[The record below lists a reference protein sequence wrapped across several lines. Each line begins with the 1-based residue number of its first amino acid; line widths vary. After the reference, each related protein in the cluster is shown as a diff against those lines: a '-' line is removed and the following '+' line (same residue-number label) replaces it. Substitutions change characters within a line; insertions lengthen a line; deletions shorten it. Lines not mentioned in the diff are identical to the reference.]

1 MKYVIIG
8 NGPAAVTAAE
18 TIRRAD
24 DAGEITL
31 LSKEDEFTYSR
42 PLISYLL
49 CGKTDETR
57 MRYKPADFY
66 ARNRVDFRSGVAAVS
81 IDKDEKTVTGSDGN
95 VYPYDKLLLATGAKP
110 FVPPIPGLESVHYH
124 TFMTLRDAHELADC
138 LTKNTRVLIVGAG
151 LIGMKCLEGIRDRVA
166 SVTVCDLAKQVLP
179 SILDAEAA
187 QMVQKHCEAQD
198 VTFLLGD
205 SAARFEP
212 GKAIMQS
219 GKEVEFDELVMA
231 VGVRPATE
239 LAQSLGLDAARG
251 IHTNAQG
258 ETDIPDIFA
267 AGDCAKSF
275 DVTTD
280 TERVLALLPNATQ
293 QGEICG
299 LAMAGKSGKSFN
311 AIPMNAMG
319 MFGLHMITAST
330 MTGDD
335 HIIREN
341 GSYKRLCTK
350 DDRLMGY
357 ILVGNVARAGIYTAL
372 IREKTPLS
380 SIELDNV
387 CGQRYICSGLSG
399 KKVTIHGIPGN
410 ALCCYLDGC
419 DVEVLGNAQ
428 DATGDTMNSG
438 TLTIHG
444 HCGDATGYAMRGG
457 TIFIEGNVGYRAGIH
472 MKAYQTHIP
481 VLVVGGEAGS
491 FLGEYQA
498 GGYIIVLGLN
508 TRDHAPVGR
517 FPAAGMHGGKI
528 FLRTDCDM
536 PFDIPAQVLSHEA
549 DDAEKAEIAP
559 FVRQFAEKFGK
570 DAEAILADRFVVLV
584 PDSANPYRS
593 MYVTN

>member
-110 FVPPIPGLESVHYH
+110 FVPPIPGLESVKYH
-124 TFMTLRDAHELADC
+124 TFMTLRDARELADC
-138 LTKNTRVLIVGAG
+138 LAKNTRVLIVGAG
-151 LIGMKCLEGIRDRVA
+151 LIGMKCLEGIRDCVA

-239 LAQSLGLDAARG
+239 LAQNLGLDAARG

-293 QGEICG
+293 QLSLI
-299 LAMAGKSGKSFN
+299 
-311 AIPMNAMG
+311 
-319 MFGLHMITAST
+319 
-330 MTGDD
+330 
-335 HIIREN
+335 HI
-341 GSYKRLCTK
+341 
-350 DDRLMGY
+350 
-357 ILVGNVARAGIYTAL
+357 
-372 IREKTPLS
+372 
-380 SIELDNV
+380 
-387 CGQRYICSGLSG
+387 
-399 KKVTIHGIPGN
+399 
-410 ALCCYLDGC
+410 
-419 DVEVLGNAQ
+419 
-428 DATGDTMNSG
+428 
-438 TLTIHG
+438 
-444 HCGDATGYAMRGG
+444 
-457 TIFIEGNVGYRAGIH
+457 
-472 MKAYQTHIP
+472 
-481 VLVVGGEAGS
+481 
-491 FLGEYQA
+491 
-498 GGYIIVLGLN
+498 
-508 TRDHAPVGR
+508 
-517 FPAAGMHGGKI
+517 
-528 FLRTDCDM
+528 
-536 PFDIPAQVLSHEA
+536 
-549 DDAEKAEIAP
+549 
-559 FVRQFAEKFGK
+559 
-570 DAEAILADRFVVLV
+570 
-584 PDSANPYRS
+584 
-593 MYVTN
+593 

>member
-81 IDKDEKTVTGSDGN
+81 IDKDEKNVTGSDGN

-311 AIPMNAMG
+311 AIPMNAMD
-319 MFGLHMITAST
+319 MFGLHMITAGT

-335 HIIREN
+335 HITREN

-380 SIELDNV
+380 SIDFELM
-387 CGQRYICSGLSG
+387 
-399 KKVTIHGIPGN
+399 
-410 ALCCYLDGC
+410 LDKPQLMAFSRR
-419 DVEVLGNAQ
+419 DR
-428 DATGDTMNSG
+428 ATLM
-438 TLTIHG
+438 
-444 HCGDATGYAMRGG
+444 GG
-457 TIFIEGNVGYRAGIH
+457 SR
-472 MKAYQTHIP
+472 
-481 VLVVGGEAGS
+481 L
-491 FLGEYQA
+491 
-498 GGYIIVLGLN
+498 
-508 TRDHAPVGR
+508 
-517 FPAAGMHGGKI
+517 
-528 FLRTDCDM
+528 
-536 PFDIPAQVLSHEA
+536 
-549 DDAEKAEIAP
+549 
-559 FVRQFAEKFGK
+559 
-570 DAEAILADRFVVLV
+570 
-584 PDSANPYRS
+584 
-593 MYVTN
+593 

>member
-31 LSKEDEFTYSR
+31 LSKKDEFTYSR
-42 PLISYLL
+42 PLISYPL

-81 IDKDEKTVTGSDGN
+81 IDKDEKNVTGSDGN

-219 GKEVEFDELVMA
+219 GK
-231 VGVRPATE
+231 
-239 LAQSLGLDAARG
+239 
-251 IHTNAQG
+251 
-258 ETDIPDIFA
+258 
-267 AGDCAKSF
+267 
-275 DVTTD
+275 
-280 TERVLALLPNATQ
+280 
-293 QGEICG
+293 
-299 LAMAGKSGKSFN
+299 SFN

-319 MFGLHMITAST
+319 LFGLHMITAGT

-357 ILVGNVARAGIYTAL
+357 ILVGDVARAGIYTAL

-380 SIELDNV
+380 SIDFELM
-387 CGQRYICSGLSG
+387 
-399 KKVTIHGIPGN
+399 
-410 ALCCYLDGC
+410 LDKPQLMAFSRR
-419 DVEVLGNAQ
+419 DR
-428 DATGDTMNSG
+428 ATLM
-438 TLTIHG
+438 
-444 HCGDATGYAMRGG
+444 GG
-457 TIFIEGNVGYRAGIH
+457 SR
-472 MKAYQTHIP
+472 
-481 VLVVGGEAGS
+481 L
-491 FLGEYQA
+491 
-498 GGYIIVLGLN
+498 
-508 TRDHAPVGR
+508 
-517 FPAAGMHGGKI
+517 
-528 FLRTDCDM
+528 
-536 PFDIPAQVLSHEA
+536 
-549 DDAEKAEIAP
+549 
-559 FVRQFAEKFGK
+559 
-570 DAEAILADRFVVLV
+570 
-584 PDSANPYRS
+584 
-593 MYVTN
+593 

>member
-81 IDKDEKTVTGSDGN
+81 IDKKEKTVTGSDGV

-124 TFMTLRDAHELADC
+124 TFMTLKDAHELADC

-187 QMVQKHCEAQD
+187 QMVQ
-198 VTFLLGD
+198 
-205 SAARFEP
+205 

-319 MFGLHMITAST
+319 MLGLHMITAGT

-380 SIELDNV
+380 SIDFELM
-387 CGQRYICSGLSG
+387 
-399 KKVTIHGIPGN
+399 
-410 ALCCYLDGC
+410 LDKPQLMAFSRR
-419 DVEVLGNAQ
+419 DR
-428 DATGDTMNSG
+428 ATLM
-438 TLTIHG
+438 
-444 HCGDATGYAMRGG
+444 GG
-457 TIFIEGNVGYRAGIH
+457 SR
-472 MKAYQTHIP
+472 
-481 VLVVGGEAGS
+481 L
-491 FLGEYQA
+491 
-498 GGYIIVLGLN
+498 
-508 TRDHAPVGR
+508 
-517 FPAAGMHGGKI
+517 
-528 FLRTDCDM
+528 
-536 PFDIPAQVLSHEA
+536 
-549 DDAEKAEIAP
+549 
-559 FVRQFAEKFGK
+559 
-570 DAEAILADRFVVLV
+570 
-584 PDSANPYRS
+584 
-593 MYVTN
+593 

>member
-124 TFMTLRDAHELADC
+124 TFMTLRDAHELETC
-138 LTKNTRVLIVGAG
+138 LTKKTRVLIVGAG

-187 QMVQKHCEAQD
+187 QMVQKHCETQD

-219 GKEVEFDELVMA
+219 GKEVEFDELVMV

-267 AGDCAKSF
+267 AGD
-275 DVTTD
+275 
-280 TERVLALLPNATQ
+280 
-293 QGEICG
+293 
-299 LAMAGKSGKSFN
+299 
-311 AIPMNAMG
+311 
-319 MFGLHMITAST
+319 
-330 MTGDD
+330 
-335 HIIREN
+335 
-341 GSYKRLCTK
+341 
-350 DDRLMGY
+350 
-357 ILVGNVARAGIYTAL
+357 
-372 IREKTPLS
+372 
-380 SIELDNV
+380 
-387 CGQRYICSGLSG
+387 
-399 KKVTIHGIPGN
+399 
-410 ALCCYLDGC
+410 
-419 DVEVLGNAQ
+419 
-428 DATGDTMNSG
+428 
-438 TLTIHG
+438 
-444 HCGDATGYAMRGG
+444 
-457 TIFIEGNVGYRAGIH
+457 
-472 MKAYQTHIP
+472 
-481 VLVVGGEAGS
+481 
-491 FLGEYQA
+491 
-498 GGYIIVLGLN
+498 
-508 TRDHAPVGR
+508 
-517 FPAAGMHGGKI
+517 
-528 FLRTDCDM
+528 
-536 PFDIPAQVLSHEA
+536 
-549 DDAEKAEIAP
+549 
-559 FVRQFAEKFGK
+559 
-570 DAEAILADRFVVLV
+570 
-584 PDSANPYRS
+584 
-593 MYVTN
+593 

>member
-187 QMVQKHCEAQD
+187 QMVQKHCETQD

-258 ETDIPDIFA
+258 ETDMLNGCGGLFFRGILQMP
-267 AGDCAKSF
+267 
-275 DVTTD
+275 
-280 TERVLALLPNATQ
+280 VLNRPVPNATQ

-319 MFGLHMITAST
+319 LFGLHMITAGT

-380 SIELDNV
+380 SIDFELM
-387 CGQRYICSGLSG
+387 
-399 KKVTIHGIPGN
+399 
-410 ALCCYLDGC
+410 LDKPQLMAFSRR
-419 DVEVLGNAQ
+419 DR
-428 DATGDTMNSG
+428 ATLM
-438 TLTIHG
+438 
-444 HCGDATGYAMRGG
+444 GG
-457 TIFIEGNVGYRAGIH
+457 SR
-472 MKAYQTHIP
+472 
-481 VLVVGGEAGS
+481 L
-491 FLGEYQA
+491 
-498 GGYIIVLGLN
+498 
-508 TRDHAPVGR
+508 
-517 FPAAGMHGGKI
+517 
-528 FLRTDCDM
+528 
-536 PFDIPAQVLSHEA
+536 
-549 DDAEKAEIAP
+549 
-559 FVRQFAEKFGK
+559 
-570 DAEAILADRFVVLV
+570 
-584 PDSANPYRS
+584 
-593 MYVTN
+593 

>member
-18 TIRRAD
+18 TIRRVD
-24 DAGEITL
+24 ETGEIVL

-57 MRYKPADFY
+57 MCYKPADFY

-95 VYPYDKLLLATGAKP
+95 MYPYDKLLLATGAKP

-124 TFMTLRDAHELADC
+124 TFMTLADAHELETC

-319 MFGLHMITAST
+319 MFGLHMITAGT

-380 SIELDNV
+380 SIDFELM
-387 CGQRYICSGLSG
+387 
-399 KKVTIHGIPGN
+399 
-410 ALCCYLDGC
+410 LDKPQLMAFSRR
-419 DVEVLGNAQ
+419 DR
-428 DATGDTMNSG
+428 ATLM
-438 TLTIHG
+438 
-444 HCGDATGYAMRGG
+444 GG
-457 TIFIEGNVGYRAGIH
+457 SR
-472 MKAYQTHIP
+472 
-481 VLVVGGEAGS
+481 L
-491 FLGEYQA
+491 
-498 GGYIIVLGLN
+498 
-508 TRDHAPVGR
+508 
-517 FPAAGMHGGKI
+517 
-528 FLRTDCDM
+528 
-536 PFDIPAQVLSHEA
+536 
-549 DDAEKAEIAP
+549 
-559 FVRQFAEKFGK
+559 
-570 DAEAILADRFVVLV
+570 
-584 PDSANPYRS
+584 
-593 MYVTN
+593 

>member
-18 TIRRAD
+18 TIRRVD

-66 ARNRVDFRSGVAAVS
+66 ARNRVDFRAGVAAVS

-258 ETDIPDIFA
+258 DGHSGHFRRGRLREVHRCDDRHRACAGAAAERDA
-267 AGDCAKSF
+267 AGRNLRLGNGRE
-275 DVTTD
+275 
-280 TERVLALLPNATQ
+280 ERQELQRHPDERDGHVRPA
-293 QGEICG
+293 
-299 LAMAGKSGKSFN
+299 
-311 AIPMNAMG
+311 
-319 MFGLHMITAST
+319 HDYR
-330 MTGDD
+330 GDD
-335 HIIREN
+335 DGRRPHHPRERQLQAPLHEGRPPDGVHPRRQRGARGHLYGADPREN
-341 GSYKRLCTK
+341 AAFQHRL
-350 DDRLMGY
+350 
-357 ILVGNVARAGIYTAL
+357 
-372 IREKTPLS
+372 
-380 SIELDNV
+380 
-387 CGQRYICSGLSG
+387 
-399 KKVTIHGIPGN
+399 
-410 ALCCYLDGC
+410 
-419 DVEVLGNAQ
+419 
-428 DATGDTMNSG
+428 
-438 TLTIHG
+438 
-444 HCGDATGYAMRGG
+444 
-457 TIFIEGNVGYRAGIH
+457 
-472 MKAYQTHIP
+472 
-481 VLVVGGEAGS
+481 
-491 FLGEYQA
+491 
-498 GGYIIVLGLN
+498 
-508 TRDHAPVGR
+508 
-517 FPAAGMHGGKI
+517 
-528 FLRTDCDM
+528 
-536 PFDIPAQVLSHEA
+536 
-549 DDAEKAEIAP
+549 
-559 FVRQFAEKFGK
+559 
-570 DAEAILADRFVVLV
+570 
-584 PDSANPYRS
+584 
-593 MYVTN
+593 

>member
-18 TIRRAD
+18 TIRRVD

-31 LSKEDEFTYSR
+31 LSKENEFTYSR

-124 TFMTLRDAHELADC
+124 TFMTLKDAHELETC

-231 VGVRPATE
+231 VGVRPATG
-239 LAQSLGLDAARG
+239 AGAKPRSGRGARHPHQRAG
-251 IHTNAQG
+251 RDGHSG
-258 ETDIPDIFA
+258 HFRR
-267 AGDCAKSF
+267 GDCAKSF

-319 MFGLHMITAST
+319 MFGLHMITAGT

-380 SIELDNV
+380 SIDFELM
-387 CGQRYICSGLSG
+387 
-399 KKVTIHGIPGN
+399 
-410 ALCCYLDGC
+410 LDKPQLMAFSRR
-419 DVEVLGNAQ
+419 DR
-428 DATGDTMNSG
+428 ATLM
-438 TLTIHG
+438 
-444 HCGDATGYAMRGG
+444 GG
-457 TIFIEGNVGYRAGIH
+457 SR
-472 MKAYQTHIP
+472 
-481 VLVVGGEAGS
+481 L
-491 FLGEYQA
+491 
-498 GGYIIVLGLN
+498 
-508 TRDHAPVGR
+508 
-517 FPAAGMHGGKI
+517 
-528 FLRTDCDM
+528 
-536 PFDIPAQVLSHEA
+536 
-549 DDAEKAEIAP
+549 
-559 FVRQFAEKFGK
+559 
-570 DAEAILADRFVVLV
+570 
-584 PDSANPYRS
+584 
-593 MYVTN
+593 

>member
-66 ARNRVDFRSGVAAVS
+66 VRNRVDFRSGVAAVS

-219 GKEVEFDELVMA
+219 GREVEFDELVMA

-299 LAMAGKSGKSFN
+299 LAMAGKSSKSFN

-319 MFGLHMITAST
+319 MFGLHMITAGT

-380 SIELDNV
+380 SIDFELM
-387 CGQRYICSGLSG
+387 
-399 KKVTIHGIPGN
+399 
-410 ALCCYLDGC
+410 LDKPQLMAFSRR
-419 DVEVLGNAQ
+419 DR
-428 DATGDTMNSG
+428 ATLM
-438 TLTIHG
+438 
-444 HCGDATGYAMRGG
+444 GG
-457 TIFIEGNVGYRAGIH
+457 SR
-472 MKAYQTHIP
+472 
-481 VLVVGGEAGS
+481 L
-491 FLGEYQA
+491 
-498 GGYIIVLGLN
+498 
-508 TRDHAPVGR
+508 
-517 FPAAGMHGGKI
+517 
-528 FLRTDCDM
+528 
-536 PFDIPAQVLSHEA
+536 
-549 DDAEKAEIAP
+549 
-559 FVRQFAEKFGK
+559 
-570 DAEAILADRFVVLV
+570 
-584 PDSANPYRS
+584 
-593 MYVTN
+593 

>member
-18 TIRRAD
+18 TIRRVD

-31 LSKEDEFTYSR
+31 LSKENEFTYSR

-66 ARNRVDFRSGVAAVS
+66 ACNRVDFRSGVAAVS

-124 TFMTLRDAHELADC
+124 TFMTLKDAHELETC

-299 LAMAGKSGKSFN
+299 LAMAGRQELQRHPDERDGHVWL
-311 AIPMNAMG
+311 AHDYCG
-319 MFGLHMITAST
+319 H
-330 MTGDD
+330 DD
-335 HIIREN
+335 
-341 GSYKRLCTK
+341 
-350 DDRLMGY
+350 
-357 ILVGNVARAGIYTAL
+357 
-372 IREKTPLS
+372 
-380 SIELDNV
+380 
-387 CGQRYICSGLSG
+387 
-399 KKVTIHGIPGN
+399 
-410 ALCCYLDGC
+410 
-419 DVEVLGNAQ
+419 
-428 DATGDTMNSG
+428 
-438 TLTIHG
+438 
-444 HCGDATGYAMRGG
+444 
-457 TIFIEGNVGYRAGIH
+457 
-472 MKAYQTHIP
+472 
-481 VLVVGGEAGS
+481 
-491 FLGEYQA
+491 
-498 GGYIIVLGLN
+498 
-508 TRDHAPVGR
+508 GR
-517 FPAAGMHGGKI
+517 
-528 FLRTDCDM
+528 
-536 PFDIPAQVLSHEA
+536 
-549 DDAEKAEIAP
+549 
-559 FVRQFAEKFGK
+559 
-570 DAEAILADRFVVLV
+570 
-584 PDSANPYRS
+584 
-593 MYVTN
+593 

>member
-1 MKYVIIG
+1 MNDYYDYYSYSSPPAYNPVFTIISLVLCVFVLVCMWIIFRKAGKPGWAAIVPFYNLYVLF
-8 NGPAAVTAAE
+8 
-18 TIRRAD
+18 
-24 DAGEITL
+24 EITWGSGMRFL
-31 LSKEDEFTYSR
+31 LLLIPIYNIILSIQTQVRLAKAFGKSGGFAAGLIFLPYIFI
-42 PLISYLL
+42 PLLAFGGTAYQ
-49 CGKTDETR
+49 
-57 MRYKPADFY
+57 
-66 ARNRVDFRSGVAAVS
+66 GVAAVS
-81 IDKDEKTVTGSDGN
+81 IDKKEKTVTGSDGN

-198 VTFLLGD
+198 VTFLRGD

-267 AGDCAKSF
+267 AGDCTKSF

-319 MFGLHMITAST
+319 MFGLHMITAGT

-380 SIELDNV
+380 SIDFELM
-387 CGQRYICSGLSG
+387 
-399 KKVTIHGIPGN
+399 
-410 ALCCYLDGC
+410 LDKPQLMAFSRR
-419 DVEVLGNAQ
+419 DR
-428 DATGDTMNSG
+428 ATLM
-438 TLTIHG
+438 
-444 HCGDATGYAMRGG
+444 GG
-457 TIFIEGNVGYRAGIH
+457 SR
-472 MKAYQTHIP
+472 
-481 VLVVGGEAGS
+481 L
-491 FLGEYQA
+491 
-498 GGYIIVLGLN
+498 
-508 TRDHAPVGR
+508 
-517 FPAAGMHGGKI
+517 
-528 FLRTDCDM
+528 
-536 PFDIPAQVLSHEA
+536 
-549 DDAEKAEIAP
+549 
-559 FVRQFAEKFGK
+559 
-570 DAEAILADRFVVLV
+570 
-584 PDSANPYRS
+584 
-593 MYVTN
+593 

>member
-239 LAQSLGLDAARG
+239 LAQSLGLDAEAAQMVQKHCEAQDVTFLLGDSAARFEPGKAIMQSGKEVEFDELVMAVGVRPATELAQSLGLDAARG

-319 MFGLHMITAST
+319 MFGLHMITAGT

-380 SIELDNV
+380 SIDFELM
-387 CGQRYICSGLSG
+387 
-399 KKVTIHGIPGN
+399 
-410 ALCCYLDGC
+410 LDKPQLMAFSRR
-419 DVEVLGNAQ
+419 DR
-428 DATGDTMNSG
+428 ATLM
-438 TLTIHG
+438 
-444 HCGDATGYAMRGG
+444 GG
-457 TIFIEGNVGYRAGIH
+457 SR
-472 MKAYQTHIP
+472 
-481 VLVVGGEAGS
+481 L
-491 FLGEYQA
+491 
-498 GGYIIVLGLN
+498 
-508 TRDHAPVGR
+508 
-517 FPAAGMHGGKI
+517 
-528 FLRTDCDM
+528 
-536 PFDIPAQVLSHEA
+536 
-549 DDAEKAEIAP
+549 
-559 FVRQFAEKFGK
+559 
-570 DAEAILADRFVVLV
+570 
-584 PDSANPYRS
+584 
-593 MYVTN
+593 

>member
-124 TFMTLRDAHELADC
+124 TFMTLRDARELADC
-138 LTKNTRVLIVGAG
+138 LAKNTRVLIVGAG

-166 SVTVCDLAKQVLP
+166 SVTV
-179 SILDAEAA
+179 
-187 QMVQKHCEAQD
+187 CEAQD

-319 MFGLHMITAST
+319 MFGLHMITAGT

-380 SIELDNV
+380 SIDFELM
-387 CGQRYICSGLSG
+387 
-399 KKVTIHGIPGN
+399 
-410 ALCCYLDGC
+410 LDKPQLMAFSRR
-419 DVEVLGNAQ
+419 DR
-428 DATGDTMNSG
+428 ATLM
-438 TLTIHG
+438 
-444 HCGDATGYAMRGG
+444 GG
-457 TIFIEGNVGYRAGIH
+457 SR
-472 MKAYQTHIP
+472 
-481 VLVVGGEAGS
+481 L
-491 FLGEYQA
+491 
-498 GGYIIVLGLN
+498 
-508 TRDHAPVGR
+508 
-517 FPAAGMHGGKI
+517 
-528 FLRTDCDM
+528 
-536 PFDIPAQVLSHEA
+536 
-549 DDAEKAEIAP
+549 
-559 FVRQFAEKFGK
+559 
-570 DAEAILADRFVVLV
+570 
-584 PDSANPYRS
+584 
-593 MYVTN
+593 